1 MKVLRVLNN
10 NVVLSVRPD
19 GTEVVLTGWGVGL
32 HKKPGHLVDG
42 SKVTQVFVP
51 ENNRDVDNMAALL
64 AAIDPD
70 YIDLAA
76 GLLKGKA
83 SQFIDSF
90 GPASVVALADH
101 LQVAVK
107 RNEADPARAA
117 EANPLEA
124 EVRHLY
130 PEEYATA
137 ASVLAQTNE
146 WLRSKAIASL
156 PVSETT
162 AVAMHLV
169 NAGFRGGDLTQTYR
183 MTGLFS

>member
-10 NVVLSVRPD
+10 NVVLSVCPD
-19 GTEVVLTGWGVGL
+19 GTEVVLTGWGVGF
-32 HKKPGHLVDG
+32 HKKPGQLVDE

-83 SQFIDSF
+83 SQFIDGF
-90 GPASVVALADH
+90 GSASVVALADH

-117 EANPLEA
+117 VANPSKPRSVICTQRSL
-124 EVRHLY
+124 VR
-130 PEEYATA
+130 
-137 ASVLAQTNE
+137 
-146 WLRSKAIASL
+146 RSSC
-156 PVSETT
+156 
-162 AVAMHLV
+162 
-169 NAGFRGGDLTQTYR
+169 
-183 MTGLFS
+183 